1 MSCKWTARI
10 FYHNYPNDSYI
21 YAQYT
26 SGGKN
31 FCSKYK
37 IITLG
42 HYPQNIKYT
51 QKNNHNAVQYPIPDG
66 YNVKTEIA
74 DQMLCCETKY
84 TLANKVLYTITWKEG
99 RAEWMVSSE
108 RSASGAVN
116 EFLKKTNRKK
126 SQISGVHVF
135 GFDIKILH
143 QLRIEQPRELSTDKI
158 TIDKRKRPLNEI
170 QSLSQQNKRYASFGR
185 NAYKKVKN
193 LILKHRMVSESE
205 EPICICS
212 MELENGN
219 NIINI
224 KYNSLLDLTRL
235 DAYVRACD
243 ETLLSHDGYRRLA
256 AIEARLIREYQ
267 VAHRRIE
274 ITKLINNQ
282 INIGTFNLDKG
293 LDQQSILDD
302 DDEPQ
307 GNPDG
312 IIVDEQEVGNGDTI
326 NLKLS
331 GDGRNVGRKQN
342 HVMLT
347 FCLLNEKD
355 EVLKPDHQYCICLYV
370 GKEKYETLA
379 KVGHLFKLQL
389 LDLQENGIYVNGV
402 HWPIEFFLS
411 SDWKF
416 MYNVM
421 GLNAPNSK
429 YFCLY
434 CECESNI
441 RWDMN
446 LKWPINKNTQ
456 SKKKPELF
464 PVIKQKNYIPDELH
478 LLLRISD
485 VLMECFFNDLFKK
498 KEFERVIKSQIEQT
512 MKSIQVYFEFFKS
525 QGGKWDWTSLMGPDK
540 KKVLQHFPVTNF
552 ISGRRGEDIQKL
564 WRDFY
569 DLYMFIRRTDLKD
582 SEIDN
587 FEIKV
592 KEWIYLF
599 CRPNQGQINSSSQVP
614 GLYRKEDVTPYMHV
628 FSQHIPEFLRILKEK
643 NLSLRFFSASS
654 IEKKTITRF
663 GYFLVA
669 LL

>member
-1 MSCKWTARI
+1 
-10 FYHNYPNDSYI
+10 
-21 YAQYT
+21 
-26 SGGKN
+26 
-31 FCSKYK
+31 
-37 IITLG
+37 
-42 HYPQNIKYT
+42 
-51 QKNNHNAVQYPIPDG
+51 
-66 YNVKTEIA
+66 
-74 DQMLCCETKY
+74 MLCCETKY

-108 RSASGAVN
+108 RSANGAVN

-135 GFDIKILH
+135 GFDIEILH

-205 EPICICS
+205 EPICIRS
-212 MELENGN
+212 IELENGN

-243 ETLLSHDGYRRLA
+243 EALLSRDRYRRLA

-282 INIGTFNLDKG
+282 INIRTFNLDKG

-552 ISGRRGEDIQKL
+552 ISGRRGKDIQKL

-599 CRPNQGQINSSSQVP
+599 CRPNQGQINSSSQVRLFFGGTTMSGGIKGKSVVQDIMEFENRQLFYLLNNTP
-614 GLYRKEDVTPYMHV
+614 QEIQIRNINAEDKE
-628 FSQHIPEFLRILKEK
+628 
-643 NLSLRFFSASS
+643 NNN
-654 IEKKTITRF
+654 
-663 GYFLVA
+663 
-669 LL
+669 